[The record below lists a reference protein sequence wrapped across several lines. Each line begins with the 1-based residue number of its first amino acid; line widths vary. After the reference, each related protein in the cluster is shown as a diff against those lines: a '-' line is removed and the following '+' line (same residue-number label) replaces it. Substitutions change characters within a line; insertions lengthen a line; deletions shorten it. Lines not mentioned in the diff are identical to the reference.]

1 MRIPFRLANPKPKR
15 LIPWDD
21 NVMTGIRYTCQTC
34 GEVHEG
40 IPDIGFDAPIYYY
53 QISPEERPRRVSLS
67 EDFCSINDE
76 DFFIRTCLEI
86 PIRGY
91 EESFMWGVWV
101 SLSRP
106 NFERYRAI
114 FEEDPPEG
122 EGPYF
127 GWLSNRIEPY
137 PDTLNLKTRVNLQRD
152 GARPRLELEPTD
164 HPLAVHH
171 REGIELEDLLKLI
184 DDRLHAGA

>member
-1 MRIPFRLANPKPKR
+1 
-15 LIPWDD
+15 
-21 NVMTGIRYTCQTC
+21 MTGIRYTCQTC
-34 GEVHEG
+34 GEIHEG
-40 IPDIGFDAPIYYY
+40 IPDVGFDAPIYYY
-53 QISPEERPRRVSLS
+53 QIPAEERRTLARLS
-67 EDFCSINDE
+67 DDFCSLRDE

-86 PIRGY
+86 PIRGH

-101 SLSRP
+101 SLSRT

-122 EGPYF
+122 EGPYL

-137 PDTLNLKTRVNLQRD
+137 PDTLKVKARVHLQKG
-152 GARPRLELEPTD
+152 GARPVLELEPTD

-184 DDRLHAGA
+184 DDRLHPRA

>member
-1 MRIPFRLANPKPKR
+1 MAA
-15 LIPWDD
+15 
-21 NVMTGIRYTCQTC
+21 IRYTCATC

-40 IPDIGFDAPIYYY
+40 IPDIGFDAPLYYY
-53 QISPEERPRRVSLS
+53 QIPEAERREKARLS
-67 EDFCSINDE
+67 DDFCSIDGE
-76 DFFIRTCLEI
+76 DFFIRVCLEI

-91 EESFMWGVWV
+91 DESFMWGVWV

-106 NFERYRAI
+106 NFDRYRS
-114 FEEDPPEG
+114 FFQEEPPEG

-137 PDTLNLKTRVNLQRD
+137 PDTLNLKTKVHLQR
-152 GARPRLELEPTD
+152 GNARPLLELEPTD

-171 REGIELEDLLKLI
+171 REGIELEELLRI
-184 DDRLHAGA
+184 VDDRLHPDN